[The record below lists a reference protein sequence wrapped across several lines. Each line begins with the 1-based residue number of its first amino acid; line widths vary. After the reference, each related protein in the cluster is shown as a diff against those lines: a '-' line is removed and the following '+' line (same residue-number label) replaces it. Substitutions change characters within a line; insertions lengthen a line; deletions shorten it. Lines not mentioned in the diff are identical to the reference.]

1 MLTEHQLLV
10 FWLELSVLLLAA
22 RGLGTLMRR
31 IRQPAVIGELAAGL
45 LLGPSVLG
53 QLSPAVESWLFPSD
67 PVQRALLSS
76 VGWLGAFLLLIVT
89 GLETDLGL
97 VRRLGTKAARVAL
110 GSLVIPVLCGLSVGF
125 VMPDAFLGPN
135 AQREVFALFMA
146 TALGISALP
155 VIAKVLSELDLMRR
169 NIAQVILAAAMAD
182 DVIGWILLGLVAGLA
197 QSGEIAI
204 ARVGWTLLGLA
215 LFLAGAFTV
224 GQRIVDA
231 LLREARRR
239 RGGSSAALT
248 ITVLVAL
255 FAGALTHS
263 LGLEAVFGAFIAG
276 IVLGHSRFQEHEVFS
291 TLQTITFTVMAP
303 LFFAGAGLRADLA
316 LLRDPTVITWGS
328 IVLLVASASKFLGAY
343 IGSRFARLPRREG
356 LALGVGLNARGAVE
370 IVVATVGLSL
380 NVLNKSSYTVVVLMA
395 MVTSMMAPPLL
406 RAALKGWK
414 GSKEESERL
423 ERERM
428 LGDNVLLRPSR
439 LLLPSHGGPNS
450 LLAARILDLA
460 WPEGAEVTLFSA
472 GKDVPAEDLER
483 VRAVFAS
490 RPISIEHAA
499 AKEPLDAILEQAVL
513 GYGAIAVGAT
523 DTKVEGRLISPVVDA
538 LLAASPLPVIMVRR
552 GARVSPN
559 SLPRFHR
566 LLVPAIGTQPGRA
579 AQEMAYS
586 LARRQGV
593 RVLIAHVVTMPTLGQ
608 QLAMPAWPEEVREDA
623 SPLPP
628 SERTEVAERV
638 LAEARALA
646 ERMGAR
652 AETVIRTGVSA
663 PEEILAL
670 ARERGVDLIVLAANL
685 RQLSGRPFLGHGV
698 EYLLEN
704 SESTIVVVT
713 APPGWAR

>member
-1 MLTEHQLLV
+1 MLTEHHLLV
-10 FWLELSVLLLAA
+10 FWLELFVLLLAA
-22 RGLGTLMRR
+22 RGLGTLLRR
-31 IRQPAVIGELAAGL
+31 IGQPSVIGELAAGL

-53 QLSPAVESWLFPSD
+53 QLAPAVEAWLFPAD

-97 VRRLGTKAARVAL
+97 VQRLGTKAARVAV
-110 GSLVIPVLCGLSVGF
+110 GSLVIPVFCGLCVGF
-125 VMPDAFLGPN
+125 AMPDGFLGPN
-135 AQREVFALFMA
+135 GQREVFALFMA

-182 DVIGWILLGLVAGLA
+182 DVIGWILLGMVAGLA
-197 QSGEIAI
+197 QSGVIA
-204 ARVGWTLLGLA
+204 VGQVVWTFLGLA
-215 LFLAGAFTV
+215 LFLVGAFTV
-224 GQRIVDA
+224 GQRVVDA

-239 RGGSSAALT
+239 RGGASAALT
-248 ITVLVAL
+248 ITILVAL
-255 FAGALTHS
+255 FAGALTHL

-276 IVLGHSRFQEHEVFS
+276 IILGHSRFQEHEVFS
-291 TLQTITFTVMAP
+291 TLQTITFTIMAP
-303 LFFAGAGLRADLA
+303 LFFAGAGLRADLG
-316 LLRDPTVITWGS
+316 LLRDPTVVMWGL
-328 IVLLVASASKFLGAY
+328 IVLVVASASKFLGAY

-356 LALGVGLNARGAVE
+356 IALGVGLNARGAVE

-380 NVLNKSSYTVVVLMA
+380 GVLNQSSYTVVVLMA
-395 MVTSMMAPPLL
+395 MATSMMAPPLL
-406 RAALKGWK
+406 RSVLKGWK
-414 GSKEESERL
+414 GSKEEHERL
-423 ERERM
+423 ERERI
-428 LGDNVLLRPSR
+428 LDDNVLVRPSR

-472 GKDVPAEDLER
+472 GEDVPAEDLER

-490 RPISIEHAA
+490 RPVSHEHAA

-552 GARVSPN
+552 GARVSPT

-566 LLVPAIGTQPGRA
+566 ILVPAIGTQPGRA

-586 LARRQGV
+586 LARRQGA
-593 RVLIAHVVTMPTLGQ
+593 RVLIAHVVTTPTLGQ
-608 QLAMPAWPEEVREDA
+608 QLAMPTWPEMAREDA
-623 SPLPP
+623 DTVVSAA
-628 SERTEVAERV
+628 RTEVAERV
-638 LAEARALA
+638 VEEARALA
-646 ERMGAR
+646 EKMGAR
-652 AETVIRTGVSA
+652 AETAIRSGVSA

>member
-1 MLTEHQLLV
+1 MPTEHQLLV
-10 FWLELSVLLLAA
+10 FWLELFVLLLGA

-31 IRQPAVIGELAAGL
+31 VGQPSVIGELAAGL

-53 QLSPAVESWLFPSD
+53 QLAPATQVWLFPSD

-76 VGWLGAFLLLIVT
+76 VSWLGALLLLIVT

-97 VRRLGTKAARVAL
+97 VRRLGTKAARVAV
-110 GSLVIPVLCGLSVGF
+110 GSLVIPVLCGLAVGF
-125 VMPDAFLGPN
+125 AMPDAFLGPQ
-135 AQREVFALFMA
+135 ARREVFALFMA

-169 NIAQVILAAAMAD
+169 NIAQVILATAMAD
-182 DVIGWILLGLVAGLA
+182 DVIGWILLGMVAGLA
-197 QSGEIAI
+197 QSGEIAVG
-204 ARVGWTLLGLA
+204 RVVWTSLGLL
-215 LFLAGAFTV
+215 LFLVGAFTV
-224 GQRIVDA
+224 GQRMVEA

-255 FAGALTHS
+255 FAGTLTHS

-291 TLQTITFTVMAP
+291 TLQAVTFNIMAP
-303 LFFAGAGLRADLA
+303 LFFAGAGLRADLT
-316 LLRDPTVITWGS
+316 LLRDPTVVTWAL
-328 IVLLVASASKFLGAY
+328 IVLLVASASKFIGAY

-380 NVLNKSSYTVVVLMA
+380 GVLNQSSYTVVILIAMA
-395 MVTSMMAPPLL
+395 TSMMAPPLL
-406 RAALKGWK
+406 RSVLKGWR
-414 GSKEESERL
+414 GSKEERERL
-423 ERERM
+423 ERERV
-428 LGDNVLLRPSR
+428 LSDNVLVRPSR

-472 GKDVPAEDLER
+472 GKDVPEEDLER
-483 VRAVFAS
+483 VRAVFTS
-490 RPISIEHAA
+490 RPVSHEHAA
-499 AKEPLDAILEQAVL
+499 AKEALEAILEQAVL

-523 DTKVEGRLISPVVDA
+523 DTKIEGRLISPVVDA

-552 GARVSPN
+552 GARVSPS
-559 SLPRFHR
+559 SLPRFQR
-566 LLVPAIGTQPGRA
+566 ILVPAIGTQPGRA

-586 LARRQGV
+586 VARRQGA
-593 RVLIAHVVTMPTLGQ
+593 RVLIAHVVTTPTLGQ
-608 QLAMPAWPEEVREDA
+608 QLAMPTWRDPAREEVDTPA
-623 SPLPP
+623 S
-628 SERTEVAERV
+628 SERAEVAERV
-638 LAEARALA
+638 VEEARGLAEK
-646 ERMGAR
+646 MGAR
-652 AETVIRTGVSA
+652 AETAIRTGVSA
-663 PEEILAL
+663 PEEILGL